1 MPLIDCKTNLILTC
15 SEDCVISSEAGEA
28 KFKIA
33 DAKLYVPVSTL
44 PIQYNA
50 KLIQKLKSGF
60 KRTINWNKYQ
70 TKVSAEGVN
79 QYLAFLID
87 SIFQGVSRL
96 FVLSFENES
105 DRKVDTGY
113 YPKLEIKDYN
123 VMIDEESFFDH
134 PVKNYKM
141 IAIYLNKEQELDSDP
156 KAIQ

>member
-15 SEDCVISSEAGEA
+15 SEDCVISSKAGEA

-87 SIFQGVSRL
+87 PIFQGVSRL

-123 VMIDEESFFDH
+123 VMIDEKSFFDH

>member
-1 MPLIDCKTNLILTC
+1 MLLIECKINLILTC
-15 SEDCVISSEAGEA
+15 FEDCVISSEAGEA

-50 KLIQKLKSGF
+50 KLLQKLKSGN
-60 KRTINWNKYQ
+60 KRTINWNKCQ

-79 QYLAFLID
+79 QYLDFLID
-87 SIFQGVSRL
+87 PIFQGVSRL

-113 YPKLEIKDYN
+113 YPKVEIKDYN
-123 VMIDEESFFDH
+123 VMIDEKNFFDH

-156 KAIQ
+156 KAIE

>member
-1 MPLIDCKTNLILTC
+1 MLLIDCKINLILTC
-15 SEDCVISSEAGEA
+15 FEDCVISSEAGEA
-28 KFKIA
+28 KFKTA

-50 KLIQKLKSGF
+50 KLLQKLKSGN

-70 TKVSAEGVN
+70 TKVSTEGVN
-79 QYLAFLID
+79 QYLDFLID
-87 SIFQGVSRL
+87 PIFQGVSRL

-113 YPKLEIKDYN
+113 YPKVEIKDYN
-123 VMIDEESFFDH
+123 VMIDEKNFFDH

>member
-1 MPLIDCKTNLILTC
+1 MCYFFW
-15 SEDCVISSEAGEA
+15 SWRS

-87 SIFQGVSRL
+87 PIFQGVSRL

-113 YPKLEIKDYN
+113 YPKVEIKDYN
-123 VMIDEESFFDH
+123 VMIDEKNFFDH